1 MSKMNGFKKALLI
14 TAAVASM
21 SLTMAACAGS
31 GGLNGT
37 YSTALAGGFLG
48 ENSFT
53 FSGGNKVKMSAFGI
67 DADGTYEIKDGNI
80 IINYSMFGQDYN
92 WKQSFR
98 QDGNKIYI
106 GGEELTKK

>member
-1 MSKMNGFKKALLI
+1 MSKLNGLKKVFAV

-21 SLTMAACAGS
+21 SVAMVACAGS

-37 YSTALAGGFLG
+37 YSTELVGGLLG

-80 IINYSMFGQDYN
+80 IINYSMFGKDYN